1 MKIKNNSKT
10 NIKNLQLKIDDF
22 SNLIY
27 STFRMKNKSI
37 FNNSNNNETPPVNT
51 TASNSNLVYPII
63 SSNNTKVPTIKSI
76 TQQNFYQP
84 EKHKKII
91 STDYNSNNDNTKQKP
106 VLKSS
111 KKILLTLQKTMKK
124 IKVKKREERLKELFN
139 DTFIIKTK
147 IKKNFIKALPKFET
161 KENKLLL
168 QENNKNKNKF
178 KELRFKIHNTIKMN
192 TLPLC
197 NSYMNKSHLFNEK
210 LLEYYRSEYHINL
223 LKNFKKDFKFNI
235 NIENHPKVKMYTDI
249 VELEKIS
256 ESNKVD
262 FKKVFTPEEQ
272 KLILLDTAY
281 YFQRDSPNIFTNV
294 NISKK
299 KNLSDRIQ
307 DEDEENQIKKILNDL
322 LNKKNKKKLK
332 KFKMGIYMGEELR
345 NLGDDAINKI
355 NKIISSKEMKN
366 LNSKKLEELDLNDFT
381 PSKNGAENEISKNMR
396 DNKKYNF
403 FKIYKINIKESDK
416 RAEKL
421 RISDIDKLN
430 KKNQFCFNVES
441 KLKSCTREINMIS
454 KDKALQKRAKERLY
468 YDKSKDEQNEFNI
481 FTKQMLIEQNY
492 EYISKHKRKLR
503 DVNKKNHFDNK
514 KDELAENI
522 NESNKKKNNNILSE
536 NKDKKFI
543 NYYINKIKL
552 NYKNQ

>member
-1 MKIKNNSKT
+1 MFGKNHSKT
-10 NIKNLQLKIDDF
+10 NMKNLKLKIDDF

-27 STFRMKNKSI
+27 STFKMKNKSI
-37 FNNSNNNETPPVNT
+37 FNNNDNNETPPVNT
-51 TASNSNLVYPII
+51 TASNSNLVFPII
-63 SSNNTKVPTIKSI
+63 SLNNTKVTTIKSI

-84 EKHKKII
+84 EKQRKIM
-91 STDYNSNNDNTKQKP
+91 STDNNNSNNNTKQIP

-111 KKILLTLQKTMKK
+111 KKILITLQKTMKK
-124 IKVKKREERLKELFN
+124 IKDKKREERLKELFN

-147 IKKNFIKALPKFET
+147 VKNNFIKTLPKFDS
-161 KENKLLL
+161 KEKKLLL

-178 KELRFKIHNTIKMN
+178 KELRFKIHNTIKIN

-210 LLEYYRSEYHINL
+210 LLEYYRSENHINL
-223 LKNFKKDFKFNI
+223 LKNFKKDFRFNA

-249 VELEKIS
+249 GELEKIS

-272 KLILLDTAY
+272 KLIMLDTVY
-281 YFQRDSPNIFTNV
+281 YFQQDSPNIFTNV

-332 KFKMGIYMGEELR
+332 KFKMGIYTGEELR
-345 NLGDDAINKI
+345 HLGDDAINKI
-355 NKIISSKEMKN
+355 NKIISSKEVKN

-381 PSKNGAENEISKNMR
+381 PSKSEAENDIAKNMR
-396 DNKKYNF
+396 NNKKYNF

-416 RAEKL
+416 KAEKL

-430 KKNQFCFNVES
+430 KINQFCFNVES

-454 KDKALQKRAKERLY
+454 KDKALQKRAKERLF
-468 YDKSKDEQNEFNI
+468 YDKSKDEKNEFNI

-492 EYISKHKRKLR
+492 EYISRHKRKLR
-503 DVNKKNHFDNK
+503 DINKKNLFDNK
-514 KDELAENI
+514 KDELAENV
-522 NESNKKKNNNILSE
+522 NESNKRKNNNILTE